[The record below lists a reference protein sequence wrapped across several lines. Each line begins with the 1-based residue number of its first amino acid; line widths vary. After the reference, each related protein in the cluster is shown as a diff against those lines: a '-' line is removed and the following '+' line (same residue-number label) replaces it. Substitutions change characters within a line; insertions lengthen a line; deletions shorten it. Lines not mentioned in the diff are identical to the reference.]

1 MHCIE
6 KQQHT
11 SSKLNVFN
19 ILMFSIQSRLNS
31 TDFNKDN
38 VLKII
43 RALNIYKTY
52 DHDISIRIIKICDK
66 SLLKPLILL
75 FENSTKS
82 SCYLDIWKDLI

>member
-1 MHCIE
+1 MHSIE

-75 FENSTKS
+75 F
-82 SCYLDIWKDLI
+82 

>member
-1 MHCIE
+1 MHSIE

-82 SCYLDIWKDLI
+82 SCYLDIWKDLM

>member
-1 MHCIE
+1 MHSIE

>member
-1 MHCIE
+1 MHSIE

-43 RALNIYKTY
+43 RALNTYKTY